1 MNSIVANPVML
12 ARFYDNKSKCSDVPK
27 PVTQNNEN
35 TESFSGAQILADQN
49 MAFLSKKN
57 LDCTDE
63 TKPLPEYDKR
73 LVTEEPEG
81 HHSFYLRNNPEGFY
95 NKHGLDINKFL
106 RTGYL
111 EPVEEEE
118 DVPAIYK
125 DFVEGEINEK
135 KDYNRA
141 IVDSVGILDSM
152 MTSKSPDIMVLY
164 THVPSAWTKA
174 DKGAVVEE
182 KGFFHATTVDDR
194 TDKELDADDDYMQV
208 IIPENMPFL
217 DLTDKGKYVM
227 LFPRGLQFSV
237 IDNKN
242 IEMLSNK

>member
-12 ARFYDNKSKCSDVPK
+12 ARFYDNKSKNSDVS
-27 PVTQNNEN
+27 
-35 TESFSGAQILADQN
+35 ESVAQKSEDISLSDGAQILANQN
-49 MAFLSKKN
+49 MALLSKKN
-57 LDCTDE
+57 VNYTDN

-73 LVTEEPEG
+73 LVSEEPEG
-81 HHSFYLRNNPEGFY
+81 HYSFYLRNNPEGFY
-95 NKHGLDINKFL
+95 NKHGLEINKFL

-111 EPVEEEE
+111 EPIEEEE

-125 DFVEGEINEK
+125 DYVEDEINEK

-141 IVDSVGILDSM
+141 IVDSVEILDSM

-174 DKGAVVEE
+174 EKGEIVEE

-208 IIPENMPFL
+208 IIPENISFL

-227 LFPRGLQFSV
+227 LFPRGLHFSV

-242 IEMLSNK
+242 IEMLSND